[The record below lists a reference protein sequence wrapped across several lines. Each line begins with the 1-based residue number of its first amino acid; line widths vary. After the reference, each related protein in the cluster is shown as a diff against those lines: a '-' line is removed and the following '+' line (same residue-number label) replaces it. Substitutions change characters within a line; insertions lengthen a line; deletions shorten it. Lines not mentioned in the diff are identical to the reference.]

1 MTFNE
6 FKSWLDGFSEAI
18 GEAPTPEQWA
28 KVNEKLATV
37 QEWVFPVNPNL
48 GLPALPSYPSPYPRY
63 FDTDYPPVPPYTVT
77 CGISNTGGVN

>member
-28 KVNEKLATV
+28 KVMDKLATV
-37 QEWVFPVNPNL
+37 QERALPSIPNL
-48 GLPALPSYPSPYPRY
+48 APSLPSYPPRYPRY
-63 FDTDYPPVPPYTVT
+63 FDTNYPLVPPFTVT
-77 CGISNTGGVN
+77 CTTSGVN

>member
-18 GEAPTPEQWA
+18 GDAPTPEQWA

-37 QEWVFPVNPNL
+37 QERGFLVTPNL
-48 GLPALPSYPSPYPRY
+48 GQLPSYPSPYPRY
-63 FDTDYPPVPPYTVT
+63 FDTNYPPIPPYTVT
-77 CGISNTGGVN
+77 CGTSNTSGVN